1 MSEAVNIL
9 LPLLSE
15 EQREE
20 RHSLL
25 LLRTKQVRFFSLFA
39 LECATWEGMEVRASQ
54 SGPCTKVGR
63 KWQ

>member
-15 EQREE
+15 EQREK
-20 RHSLL
+20 RQFVVVYYKASG
-25 LLRTKQVRFFSLFA
+25 FFSLFT
-39 LECATWEGMEVRASQ
+39 LEHATWDRTEMRTSQ
-54 SGPCTKVGR
+54 SGTCGKVGR